1 MVTLFVTL
9 VYNYFCNQL
18 IWNEK
23 KRAKN
28 EADFENWIDQEN
40 GNRIYSFEIIGKL
53 GWKAKYL
60 KEVKSNEEIIKF
72 WQEVY
77 DENNILKEVHE
88 KYPVDKG
95 HKKI

>member
-1 MVTLFVTL
+1 MTE
-9 VYNYFCNQL
+9 NIRQ
-18 IWNEK
+18 
-23 KRAKN
+23 KN
-28 EADFENWIDQEN
+28 EIEFDSWIEKEN
-40 GNRIYSFEIIGKL
+40 GSRIYSFEIPGKL

-60 KEVKSNEEIIKF
+60 KEVDSEEVTKRF

-77 DENNILKEVHE
+77 DENNILREIHE